1 MSVILDEIF
10 KFVLD
15 SSQLRTDGCHFS
27 RFNSISDVMEKVHI
41 KLLNGYYKEPEQIR
55 SNYRE
60 LDRILEVILLIWD
73 DHFMTHFNVPR
84 TYNDIYTYEEKPK
97 DRSVFE
103 RIIRHL
109 INNLF
114 SSIDSF
120 IDRLSRNGCDLY
132 SECYR
137 TNRQLIHSVLQI
149 AIQLPLEEMFEV
161 KQARSDLPLH
171 LHIQHDVDRFIKV
184 YVWII
189 LILLKNKLQ
198 FNTESVESNEFCS
211 ICCDETKKDFVK
223 IVGGC
228 VHSYCKSCFS
238 EALRLSQKCPT
249 CRQEYKPI
257 DISKMCT
264 RAVSIFLEERRKR
277 NEALIKLE
285 TDEKQILLQF
295 LEKRGFDTTTIYTEY
310 PIRCFADCGSIYT
323 KESRGAHK
331 CVDGECHYKRKSTSL
346 SELRPTDCCL
356 NCEGTFHAY
365 MECGH
370 IVCGAHLDSSKYN
383 RANCPKCST
392 YAYKFKLNL

>member
-1 MSVILDEIF
+1 MSVILDEVF
-10 KFVLD
+10 KFVLE
-15 SSQLRTDGCHFS
+15 SSQLRNDGCNFS
-27 RFNSISDVMEKVHI
+27 RFDSISNVMEKVHI
-41 KLLNGYYKEPEQIR
+41 KLLNGCYKEPEQIL

-60 LDRILEVILLIWD
+60 LDSILEVILLIWD
-73 DHFMTHFNVPR
+73 DHFMTHSNVPR

-132 SECYR
+132 SECYG

-149 AIQLPLEEMFEV
+149 AVQLPLEEMFEV
-161 KQARSDLPLH
+161 RQTNPELPLN
-171 LHIQHDVDRFIKV
+171 LYIQHDVDRFIKV

-198 FNTESVESNEFCS
+198 FNSESVES
-211 ICCDETKKDFVK
+211 V
-223 IVGGC
+223 
-228 VHSYCKSCFS
+228 
-238 EALRLSQKCPT
+238 
-249 CRQEYKPI
+249 
-257 DISKMCT
+257 DISEMCT
-264 RAVSIFLEERRKR
+264 RAVSVFLEERRKR
-277 NEALIKLE
+277 NEALIRLE

-356 NCEGTFHAY
+356 NCEGTFNAY

-370 IVCGAHLDSSKYN
+370 IVCSAHLDSSKYS